1 MLKLFKKISV
11 IGILSLFTILSL
23 SSVTLADNSIYSPLD
38 DIKTKL
44 EEDGIHVVD
53 QSEQAEWGS
62 LSVED
67 IEVIRSIGEKSLEGL
82 SNKLSDSDDFEK
94 LNKSRTDLN
103 KLISE
108 KSQSINKYINETGG
122 IEDDLE
128 LKRDELNIYYGIE
141 NKNEDKLSG
150 EERKAKNITDRI
162 DVLLYENK
170 IFPKEDE
177 ESTFFKLKENFL
189 SGEILIK
196 ESEII
201 LTTSGIKKD
210 IKTLIE
216 GSYEEDV
223 LDKKV
228 NLFFNEIDIYIRGNK
243 WGSLNSQ
250 IISKLITAEYTSLK
264 NIKEENTDDEYTG
277 LESTREEDAI
287 EAIKE
292 NLTDS
297 FSKQE
302 IDLIIGEI
310 LSLNYEGENQI
321 NSIVRSIVNIIKNLI
336 GGLAVILI
344 IINAMQMIFA
354 GGDESIIKEKKQ
366 GIMYAVIGLIIILVL
381 DQIIKFVY
389 GTPITSIG
397 GGGLMDMRNEGFS
410 DEVYGIVSFIKAV
423 IGSIAVFMI
432 VISGIRM
439 VTAQGEE
446 EEIKKQ
452 KTSIAW
458 VGVGII
464 IILINKIIIDNIF
477 ISPVQNSDQIS
488 GGNVLNIINLLG
500 NITKFGLGFVG
511 IIALGFLIYGAV
523 LMIANYGNEE
533 AVDKSKKIIKNSL
546 IGIIIIISAY
556 TIINTIIGFG

>member
-11 IGILSLFTILSL
+11 IGILSLFTIISL
-23 SSVTLADNSIYSPLD
+23 SPISFADSNIYSPLD

-53 QSEQAEWGS
+53 QSEQKEWGS

-67 IEVIRSIGEKSLEGL
+67 IEVIRSLEFDSLE
-82 SNKLSDSDDFEK
+82 KFTEEYSDYFEE
-94 LNKSRTDLN
+94 LNTKRIELD

-108 KSQSINKYINETGG
+108 KSQTNIKEE
-122 IEDDLE
+122 IEL
-128 LKRDELNIYYGIE
+128 I
-141 NKNEDKLSG
+141 
-150 EERKAKNITDRI
+150 
-162 DVLLYENK
+162 
-170 IFPKEDE
+170 
-177 ESTFFKLKENFL
+177 
-189 SGEILIK
+189 SGEIKDIEYDIQDKIDKIKENIRTLIK
-196 ESEII
+196 DLYI
-201 LTTSGIKKD
+201 
-210 IKTLIE
+210 
-216 GSYEEDV
+216 EEDI
-223 LDKKV
+223 LDTKV
-228 NLFFNEIDIYIRGNK
+228 NLFFNEIDIYLRGNK
-243 WGSLNSQ
+243 WGGLSSK
-250 IISKLITAEYTSLK
+250 IISKLLYENL
-264 NIKEENTDDEYTG
+264 NEIKEIGGIEDIREDLKLNEDLSEN
-277 LESTREEDAI
+277 
-287 EAIKE
+287 
-292 NLTDS
+292 
-297 FSKQE
+297 E
-302 IDLIIGEI
+302 IDLIVGEI
-310 LSLNYEGENQI
+310 LSLNYKGENQI

-366 GIMYAVIGLIIILVL
+366 GILYAVIGLIIILVL

-389 GTPITSIG
+389 GTPLTAIG

-452 KTSIAW
+452 KASIGW
-458 VGVGII
+458 VAIGVI

-477 ISPVQNSDQIS
+477 IIPTQNSDQIS
-488 GGNVLNIINLLG
+488 GGNVFNIINLLG

-511 IIALGFLIYGAV
+511 IVALGFLIYGAV

-533 AVDKSKKIIKNSL
+533 AVDKSKKVIKNSL